1 MVSACVFARHYVS
14 WKGINGY
21 AKLYAIS
28 SKFTSWSSLT
38 VPTNVD
44 DFTLAVYH
52 SQLVLIGGIVLSES
66 SFEVQSDLW
75 VYDGSIWQR
84 TLPPMLTG
92 CYAASALNTGPPE
105 EYLVVAGGINREG
118 KKTTAVE
125 VLVENQWSSIQPQ
138 CVTHSYLFTMG
149 TCI

>member
-1 MVSACVFARHYVS
+1 MLPGGIYWSQPVYLQGTMYLGARR
-14 WKGINGY
+14 KGINGY

-52 SQLVLIGGIVLSES
+52 SQLVLIGGIVLSAS

-75 VYDGSIWQR
+75 VPG
-84 TLPPMLTG
+84 
-92 CYAASALNTGPPE
+92 
-105 EYLVVAGGINREG
+105 V
-118 KKTTAVE
+118 
-125 VLVENQWSSIQPQ
+125 
-138 CVTHSYLFTMG
+138 
-149 TCI
+149 